1 MSYGVRRLAAVLA
14 AIGIA
19 CSPGFTSPPATSA
32 EPGVIPLSFDHLG
45 RPSAGTLDQLR
56 GLSDTPWLPAPA
68 RDTLEAAITF
78 FEGSSGGGVALP
90 EDAPRFSQFL
100 WPTTADRCIAGEHRA
115 TGTVIAVPG
124 PAALPVPG
132 VPENQSAFVFTALGT
147 GPADP
152 NHEGMTI
159 HWLNVNNLRFGATKL
174 SAQGINAEGPAT
186 VSGVANTGRGT
197 VVAIAIG
204 GVSTEG
210 HMCNFIPTAGMFTV

>member
-1 MSYGVRRLAAVLA
+1 M
-14 AIGIA
+14 
-19 CSPGFTSPPATSA
+19 
-32 EPGVIPLSFDHLG
+32 G

-56 GLSDTPWLPAPA
+56 DLSDTPWLPAPA

-100 WPTTADRCIAGEHRA
+100 WPTTADRYIAGEHRA